1 MNKNKKPFCVRYVLY
16 VFMAGFL
23 GQIFLPSIGA
33 CSTGASSSP
42 TGANL
47 VKEQLAHD
55 TLQTPSTRL
64 KIYVIKPGD
73 VFCDILVKAGISRKD
88 ALYIS
93 KKALGVYKLTKMRPG
108 SVLELYF
115 SPDGSGLQEVDYKVS
130 SLKKMVLYNGKVI
143 GLAHGKLNAASTQSP
158 QAGPQKSEKKPSTI
172 TTRQAAIPK
181 ENRKALNISLKTQ
194 ALSSH
199 NQHITKKPVSAKICT
214 AQSNSTIVK
223 RTMRISSS
231 YNCGLPQSIQTTPQT
246 QYELLASG
254 MVLSPVLPP
263 WDKDTLRAMLD
274 RSGNMNDQE
283 KASAKRQTSGKKSAP
298 LFHKKN
304 LAKKTH
310 RDHIAKTSE
319 PAFLKA
325 PLAYRRVS
333 SGFSYSRVD
342 PFTNMAQ
349 PHLGIDYSAPSG
361 TPVYSIG
368 AGVVQFIGWDG
379 GYGKTIRIVHANGF
393 ISQYGHLS
401 RFAQNMIM
409 GKRVRK
415 GEAIGYVGMTGLA
428 TGPHLDFRITHN
440 GTYINPVKL
449 EDSTR
454 KFYTKKG
461 TGKSRSVSR
470 G

>member
-115 SPDGSGLQEVDYKVS
+115 SPDSSGLQEVDYKVS

-143 GLAHGKLNAASTQSP
+143 GLAHGKTNIASTPTP
-158 QAGPQKSEKKPSTI
+158 QAGPQKSEKKPSKI
-172 TTRQAAIPK
+172 TTRQAAIPDG
-181 ENRKALNISLKTQ
+181 NRKALNISLKTQ

-283 KASAKRQTSGKKSAP
+283 KASAKRQTSGKKNAP

-319 PAFLKA
+319 PVFLKA

-428 TGPHLDFRITHN
+428 TGPHLDFRISHH

-454 KFYTKKG
+454 KFYTRKG

>member
-1 MNKNKKPFCVRYVLY
+1 
-16 VFMAGFL
+16 
-23 GQIFLPSIGA
+23 
-33 CSTGASSSP
+33 
-42 TGANL
+42 
-47 VKEQLAHD
+47 
-55 TLQTPSTRL
+55 
-64 KIYVIKPGD
+64 
-73 VFCDILVKAGISRKD
+73 
-88 ALYIS
+88 
-93 KKALGVYKLTKMRPG
+93 
-108 SVLELYF
+108 
-115 SPDGSGLQEVDYKVS
+115 
-130 SLKKMVLYNGKVI
+130 MVLYNGKVI
-143 GLAHGKLNAASTQSP
+143 GLAHGKPNIASTQSP

-172 TTRQAAIPK
+172 TTRHAAIPD

-199 NQHITKKPVSAKICT
+199 NQHITKKPDSAKICT
-214 AQSNSTIVK
+214 AQSNSTTAK

-231 YNCGLPQSIQTTPQT
+231 YNCGLPQDIQAAPQT
-246 QYELLASG
+246 EYELLASG

-263 WDKDTLRAMLD
+263 WDKDTLKATLD

-283 KASAKRQTSGKKSAP
+283 QASAKRQTSGKKNAP

-310 RDHIAKTSE
+310 RDHIAKAPE
-319 PAFLKA
+319 PTFLKA

-368 AGVVQFIGWDG
+368 VGVVQFIGWDG

-415 GEAIGYVGMTGLA
+415 GETIGYVGMTGLA
-428 TGPHLDFRITHN
+428 TGPHLDFRITHH

-461 TGKSRSVSR
+461 TGKSHAVSR